1 MKGAVKGSIGLFTK
15 TGVGILDFASG
26 LTGAISHVAKDTSSK
41 QTPPRSR
48 PPRCCFDAAGLLPPY
63 SESYARAQQLLFSVN
78 NYNYK
83 EM

>member
-1 MKGAVKGSIGLFTK
+1 MKGGIGLITK

-26 LTGAISHVAKDTSSK
+26 LTGAISHVAKDTSSRH
-41 QTPPRSR
+41 PERSR

-63 SESYARAQQLLFSVN
+63 SEAYARAQQLLFSVN
-78 NYNYK
+78 GCDFK